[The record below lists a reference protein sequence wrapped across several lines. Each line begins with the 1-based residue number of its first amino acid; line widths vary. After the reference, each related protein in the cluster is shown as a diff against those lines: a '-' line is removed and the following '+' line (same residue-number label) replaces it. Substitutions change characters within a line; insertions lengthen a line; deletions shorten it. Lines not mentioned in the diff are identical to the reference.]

1 MIKKKID
8 FQSTEKFVGKKGKII
23 MANYLQTRTLG
34 ALSPMVDKNK
44 GDFSNRTNCAG
55 AHIKNNVQ
63 TLAQDAVVI
72 GGTAVGIRAAAKQ
85 SKFANIIGNFGKTV
99 AKGYRTWLENIG
111 LANNKGIQKL
121 IQKFKNLPAANK
133 GAVGTVAALGLAA
146 LSFIGC
152 KHIYKSGQI
161 DQKYTDKAKIE
172 KHQQDVLD

>member
-1 MIKKKID
+1 
-8 FQSTEKFVGKKGKII
+8 

-55 AHIKNNVQ
+55 AHLKNNVQ

-85 SKFANIIGNFGKTV
+85 TKFAQMMNKFGKNV
-99 AKGYRTWLENIG
+99 VEFYKPMFDSLKS
-111 LANNKGIQKL
+111 NKL
-121 IQKFKNLPAANK
+121 LQKFKKLPAANK

-172 KHQQDVLD
+172 KHQKEVLD